1 MGYRTVVMLNNDRC
15 NEWSADPDLGRKISH
30 AMNHA
35 GRPHKAELEHYG
47 HVVQCEHADTQS
59 LVILDGYSTFYHL
72 ASQDFTSKPFDAD
85 VVSLL
90 KEAAAKFGYRLV
102 KKPTKD

>member
-1 MGYRTVVMLNNDRC
+1 MGFRTVIMLNNDHHH
-15 NEWSADPDLGRKISH
+15 EWSTDPKLGEKISQ
-30 AMNHA
+30 AMNYA
-35 GRPHKAELEHYG
+35 GRPHKAELDNFG
-47 HVVQCEHADTQS
+47 QVVQCVHADTQS
-59 LVILDGYSTFYHL
+59 LVILDGYHTFYHL

-102 KKPTKD
+102 KKPEKK